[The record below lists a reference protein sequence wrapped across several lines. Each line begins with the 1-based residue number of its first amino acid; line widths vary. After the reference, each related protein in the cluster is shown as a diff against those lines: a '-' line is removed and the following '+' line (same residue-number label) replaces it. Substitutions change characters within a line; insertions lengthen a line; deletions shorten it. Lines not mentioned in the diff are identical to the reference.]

1 MTPLKENI
9 IPASLIT
16 LSAIGIAFTLYTMK
30 NILVP
35 FVFSIFLYFMI
46 TPVMRWLK
54 TKCKLPH
61 ILALLI
67 TFTFVS
73 TLVTGFIL
81 ILGISITSL
90 INGTKMY
97 YDNLFYFVDTLA
109 NSPVLERLGIQLD
122 FTIIKDFLSAIP
134 IFNWVTYLTG
144 SVFKIIS
151 NIVLILIFL
160 LFIAIGEKSETA
172 RQIIDD
178 EVESKITRYI
188 ATKFFTSLLTAII
201 TFILLLIFNIDAAF
215 ILSAATFF
223 LNFIPNIGSILAIIL
238 TLPIIFIKLGFS
250 LTAILLISILA
261 GCQFIIG
268 NVVDPK
274 LLGENLGLHP
284 VMILL
289 SLLFWG
295 YIWGI
300 PGMFLAV
307 PMSATIKILISRS
320 KISHF
325 FFKTLEKE
333 V

>member
-1 MTPLKENI
+1 MTALKDNI
-9 IPASLIT
+9 VPASLIT
-16 LSAIGIAFTLYTMK
+16 LSSIAIAFTLYTMK
-30 NILVP
+30 TILVP

-46 TPVMRWLK
+46 TPLMRWLK
-54 TKCKLPH
+54 RKCKLPH
-61 ILALLI
+61 LLALLI

-73 TLVTGFIL
+73 TIVTGFIL
-81 ILGISITSL
+81 LLGISITSL
-90 INGTKMY
+90 INGAKTY
-97 YDNLFYFVDTLA
+97 YDNLFYFVDTLS
-109 NSPVLERLGIQLD
+109 NSPILERLGVKLD

-172 RQIIDD
+172 RKIIDD
-178 EVESKITRYI
+178 EVETKITRYI
-188 ATKFFTSLLTAII
+188 TTKFFTSLLTATI
-201 TFILLLIFNIDAAF
+201 TFILLVIFGIDAAF

-223 LNFIPNIGSILAIIL
+223 LNFIPNIGSILAVVL
-238 TLPIIFIKLGFS
+238 TLPLVFLKFGFS
-250 LTAILLISILA
+250 LPAFLIIGLLAAI
-261 GCQFIIG
+261 QFIIG

-284 VMILL
+284 VVILL

-300 PGMFLAV
+300 SGMFLAV
-307 PMSATIKILISRS
+307 PMSAVIKILVNRS
-320 KISHF
+320 KLNQF
-325 FFKTLEKE
+325 FLRTLDKNI
-333 V
+333 

>member
-1 MTPLKENI
+1 MTPLRENI

-16 LSAIGIAFTLYTMK
+16 LSSIGIAFTLYTMK
-30 NILVP
+30 SILVP

-54 TKCKLPH
+54 KKCKLPH
-61 ILALLI
+61 IIALLI
-67 TFTFVS
+67 TFTIVS
-73 TLVTGFIL
+73 TIITSFVLM
-81 ILGISITSL
+81 LGISITNL
-90 INGTKMY
+90 INGAKTY
-97 YDNLFYFVDTLA
+97 IDNLTYFVDSIA
-109 NSPVLERLGIQLD
+109 NSPFLMRLGIKLD
-122 FTIIKDFLSAIP
+122 FTIIRDFISAIP
-134 IFNWVTYLTG
+134 ILDWITYVTG

-188 ATKFFTSLLTAII
+188 ATKFFTSLLTGTI
-201 TFILLLIFNIDAAF
+201 TFIVLIIFGIDAAF
-215 ILSAATFF
+215 LLSAATFF
-223 LNFIPNIGSILAIIL
+223 LNFIPNIGSILAVVLALPVVFLKFGLSIPAII
-238 TLPIIFIKLGFS
+238 
-250 LTAILLISILA
+250 LISILA
-261 GCQFIIG
+261 AIQFIIG

-284 VMILL
+284 VVILL

-300 PGMFLAV
+300 SGMFLAV
-307 PMSATIKILISRS
+307 PMSAIIKILISRS
-320 KISHF
+320 RISEF
-325 FFKTLEKE
+325 FHQSLETE
-333 V
+333 I